1 MYTNGMP
8 EVNFNKTVYGFTSAE
23 FGWLHN
29 NILFINNIF
38 LNHLDLSVKIE
49 NYWYLN
55 NFFIEL
61 SKSKSKLVFR

>member
-49 NYWYLN
+49 NYWY
-55 NFFIEL
+55 
-61 SKSKSKLVFR
+61 